1 MIDNLIRDLQVL
13 RKADLVIGK
22 IWLIVLLRRF
32 GLVALAGLIAVF
44 GLAMA
49 NVAGFY
55 GLQASVDPVWA
66 ASIVALIDVAIAGL
80 VLLLAVRS
88 RPGPE
93 LELAFEI
100 RKMAVDSIQSDAHEL
115 KRMFDVMGGEI
126 KDLKSNISQLI
137 RSPLDTA
144 AQKLLIPAALSIIKG
159 FRSKRERA

>member
-1 MIDNLIRDLQVL
+1 MIDNLLRDLQVL

-22 IWLIVLLRRF
+22 IWLSVLLRRF
-32 GLVALAGLIAVF
+32 GLAALACLIAVF

-55 GLQASVDPVWA
+55 GLQVSVGAVWA
-66 ASIVALIDVAIAGL
+66 ASIVALIDAAIAGL

-100 RKMAVDSIQSDAHEL
+100 RKMAVDSIQSDAQEL
-115 KRMFDVMGGEI
+115 KRMFDVLGAEM
-126 KDLKSNISQLI
+126 KDLKTNISQLI
-137 RSPLDTA
+137 RSPLDAA
-144 AQKLLIPAALSIIKG
+144 AQRLFIPAALSIVRG
-159 FRSKRERA
+159 FRSKKERA